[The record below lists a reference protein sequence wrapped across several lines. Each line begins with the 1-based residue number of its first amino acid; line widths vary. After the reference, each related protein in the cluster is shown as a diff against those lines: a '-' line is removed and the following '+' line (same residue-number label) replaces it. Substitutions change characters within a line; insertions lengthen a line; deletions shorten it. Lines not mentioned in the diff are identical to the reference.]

1 MARARPF
8 FGPFVERPGLT
19 REPRFALKKPTQ
31 TGHLPP
37 PNPCQLAATSQILA
51 KPLDHPRLTGS
62 MAQRGRKGSK
72 SVLTVVPSMPWER
85 APAPADLSAE
95 AKRLWD
101 DIVHSMRS
109 EWFSPAIVPLLKA
122 YCIEAVVGDQLGRR
136 LDELVFEDPERKRIA
151 ARHRETTRVL
161 IGLATKL
168 RLTPSA
174 RRNVGVRDETVSS
187 FRPWE
192 T

>member
-1 MARARPF
+1 
-8 FGPFVERPGLT
+8 
-19 REPRFALKKPTQ
+19 
-31 TGHLPP
+31 
-37 PNPCQLAATSQILA
+37 
-51 KPLDHPRLTGS
+51 
-62 MAQRGRKGSK
+62 
-72 SVLTVVPSMPWER
+72 
-85 APAPADLSAE
+85 
-95 AKRLWD
+95 
-101 DIVHSMRS
+101 
-109 EWFSPAIVPLLKA
+109 
-122 YCIEAVVGDQLGRR
+122 VVGDQLGRR

-151 ARHRETTRVL
+151 AMHRETTRVL